1 MSSTNSNLA
10 VGKKP
15 IRVLMVTGAYPT
27 ESCPHSGT
35 FIKSQVDSLIAAG
48 LEVEVIHPKPGP
60 VLFRY
65 LTAILSVFLK
75 TLTRKFDIVHGHYGQ
90 WCLFARMQWTT
101 PVVASF
107 LGDDLLG
114 TFNAN
119 GGYSKKSL
127 MIVRLSHWLCRR
139 VDAVIVKSEG
149 MKQAAAGGNIFVIP
163 NGVDFELFRPILR
176 SEARK
181 ALGWDPHRYYVLFGN
196 DPKIPVKNFG
206 LAQAAVE
213 RLGDKGMPV
222 ELVVARGLPQST
234 VVQYM
239 NASNALILS
248 SLAEGSPNV
257 VKEAMACNVPIVS
270 TNVGDVEQVIG
281 RTEGCKVCLHDAD
294 ALAAA
299 LEEAFQHTGPTT
311 GRMDIKHLD
320 RTVIAKQV
328 IAVYEHI
335 LSKNTVGGLEEN
347 KPAYADSLDD
357 LVVRH

>member
-1 MSSTNSNLA
+1 MFSTSSNLA
-10 VGKKP
+10 VDKKP

-27 ESCPHSGT
+27 EQRPHSGT
-35 FIKSQVDSLIAAG
+35 FIKSQVDSLIEAG

-65 LTAILSVFLK
+65 LMAILAVFLK

-90 WCLFARMQWTT
+90 WCLFGRMQWTT

-114 TFNAN
+114 TFTTT

-127 MIVRLSHWLCRR
+127 MIVRLSRWLCQR
-139 VDAVIVKSEG
+139 VNAVIVKSEG
-149 MKQAAAGGNIFVIP
+149 MKQAITGDNIFIIP
-163 NGVDFELFRPILR
+163 NGVDFELFHPIPR

-181 ALGWDPHRYYVLFGN
+181 ALGWDPDRYYVLFGN
-196 DPKIPVKNFG
+196 NPKIPAKNFQ

-213 RLGDKGMPV
+213 RLIGKGMPV
-222 ELVVARGLPQST
+222 ELVVACGLPQSK

-239 NASNALILS
+239 NASNALILP
-248 SLAEGSPNV
+248 SLAEGSPNI
-257 VKEAMACNVPIVS
+257 VKETMACGVPVVAA
-270 TNVGDVEQVIG
+270 NVGDVEQVIG
-281 RTEGCKVCLHDAD
+281 HTQGCKVCPYDLDAF
-294 ALAAA
+294 AAG
-299 LEEAFQHTGPTT
+299 LEEAFQHTEPTT

-320 RTVIAKQV
+320 RKVIAKQV
-328 IAVYEHI
+328 IAVYEQI
-335 LSKNTVGGLEEN
+335 LHKDIKGGLQEN
-347 KPAYADSLDD
+347 QSANADSLND